1 MFTIVLSTIVKT
13 YKPLIK
19 KWISVEYSSNPVT
32 WISIWIHLKSEW
44 GVKKQVATEYIQ
56 YAIHVNLFF
65 FFFPLCHVACG
76 ILVPQLGIKPPFP
89 GLEKWSLNPWNT
101 REVSHLCKSLII
113 ISIMDTFIGTKSMKM
128 GIGRILMSKEAGN
141 WAWEGFK
148 KELQLYSKYFV

>member
-1 MFTIVLSTIVKT
+1 MDKCRIFKQ
-13 YKPLIK
+13 
-19 KWISVEYSSNPVT
+19 SSYMNINMNT
-32 WISIWIHLKSEW
+32 SQIRMRSEKASCNRIHSICHSCKS
-44 GVKKQVATEYIQ
+44 
-56 YAIHVNLFF
+56 FF

-76 ILVPQLGIKPPFP
+76 ILVPQPGIKPPFP

-141 WAWEGFK
+141 WA
-148 KELQLYSKYFV
+148 